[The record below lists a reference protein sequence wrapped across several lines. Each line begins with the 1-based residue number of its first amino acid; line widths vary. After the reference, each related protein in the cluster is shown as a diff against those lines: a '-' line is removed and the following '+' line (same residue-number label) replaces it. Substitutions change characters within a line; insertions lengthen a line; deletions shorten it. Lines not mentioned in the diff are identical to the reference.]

1 MSKADFDDAIADI
14 KNAAFS
20 RQGLKGLRSIR
31 ALLIDVAFR
40 QELEEIIARSHNQ
53 PEERAAIVAALAEI
67 KFAFSDQ
74 RAERTEQHSQT
85 GLVAI
90 GGGVALSAGA
100 ILAAATQ
107 ILTFAWLSVVPLA
120 IGTYFGWQ
128 GSEANKRLALEIS
141 ALNDI
146 VEALDDR
153 IRSVRHD
160 D

>member
-1 MSKADFDDAIADI
+1 MSKADFDDAIADV
-14 KNAAFS
+14 KKAAFS
-20 RQGLKGLRSIR
+20 KHGLKGLRSIR
-31 ALLIDVAFR
+31 ALLIDVTFR
-40 QELEEIIARSHNQ
+40 QELQEIIARSHNQ
-53 PEERAAIVAALAEI
+53 PEERAAIVAALAEV

-74 RAERTEQHSQT
+74 RAERSEQHSQT

-100 ILAAATQ
+100 ILAIGTQ
-107 ILTFAWLSVVPLA
+107 ILALPWLSTVALA
-120 IGTYFGWQ
+120 IGTYLGCQ
-128 GSEANKRLALEIS
+128 GTATNKRLALEIS

-153 IRSVRHD
+153 IRSVTHD

>member
-14 KNAAFS
+14 KKAAFS
-20 RQGLKGLRSIR
+20 RQGLRGLRSIR
-31 ALLIDVAFR
+31 ALLIDVTFR
-40 QELEEIIARSHNQ
+40 QELQEIIARSHNQ
-53 PEERAAIVAALAEI
+53 PEERAAIAATLAEI

-90 GGGVALSAGA
+90 GGGVALSGGA
-100 ILAAATQ
+100 ILAIATQ
-107 ILTFAWLSVVPLA
+107 ILTLPWLSIVPLA

-128 GSEANKRLALEIS
+128 GTAANKRLALEMS

-153 IRSVRHD
+153 IRSVRQD